1 MFLLH
6 ALQLVEQQEAEA
18 IYHPRFQRHRGLAVL
33 QGFELVIEEIKIVLM
48 GQRHEVHAGLMAQA
62 VSLVIDAIC
71 HSTVAIEVF
80 LHYLAVAILESL
92 QDGIIGELR
101 HIICCCHSHF
111 FFKFLFLTICLK
123 SHVLSP

>member
-48 GQRHEVHAGLMAQA
+48 GQRHEVHAGLMAQV
-62 VSLVIDAIC
+62 VSLIINTIC
-71 HSTVAIEVF
+71 HSAVAIEVF
-80 LHYLAVAILESL
+80 FHYLTVTILESL
-92 QDGIIGELR
+92 QDVIIRELR
-101 HIICCCHSHF
+101 HIIYCCHSHF
-111 FFKFLFLTICLK
+111 Y
-123 SHVLSP
+123 LSFCF